1 MLDVIVKLET
11 DNCYKMLSWEK
22 SKQPCQ
28 VLILTKLTIDTLISK
43 LTSQRV
49 KAGYLVSKSVNGG
62 GWWHNSKMGRGKGR
76 EEGEKRKERRA
87 IDQVNDT
94 YPNLSVFT
102 MK

>member
-62 GWWHNSKMGRGKGR
+62 GGGIIQRWVGEREGRREKSGKK
-76 EEGEKRKERRA
+76 GE
-87 IDQVNDT
+87 
-94 YPNLSVFT
+94 L
-102 MK
+102 